1 MDLLS
6 FTRTL
11 WRHRWWSLP
20 LVALAIASVV
30 YVAVV
35 ADRTYEARADLVLI
49 GPPGP
54 PTPAELE
61 ADPDLAQAVLD
72 NPYARVFD
80 PTVITEIVARVVAAD
95 RADGNLPSGYRIETA
110 RRYGSAAPLVE
121 ISARATDPKV
131 ATANARS
138 VSNRFVAALQDL
150 QAAEQVHPR
159 ALITTRTVDDAEAPR
174 EVLTQRLRA
183 VVGVAALAGLVIVVL
198 VTLAQALADR
208 RSTRRLLAAPTLDP
222 VQPGSTGAELSPPL
236 SARR

>member
-1 MDLLS
+1 MDLLN

-11 WRHRWWSLP
+11 WRHRWWSVP
-20 LVALAIASVV
+20 LVALIVAAVV
-30 YVAVV
+30 YVAVA

-61 ADPDLAQAVLD
+61 ADPDLATVSLD

-95 RADGNLPSGYRIETA
+95 RRSGDVPSGYRIETA

-121 ISARATDPKV
+121 ISARADDPVV
-131 ATANARS
+131 ASANAQT
-138 VSNRFVAALQDL
+138 VSNRFVAALQSL
-150 QAAEQVHPR
+150 QAAEAVHPR
-159 ALITTRTVDDAEAPR
+159 ALITTRAVDTGDAPR

-183 VVGVAALAGLVIVVL
+183 VVGVAALGALLLIVA
-198 VTLAQALADR
+198 VTLAQAVAER
-208 RSTRRLLAAPTLDP
+208 RAAQRLMRTTSFDP
-222 VQPGSTGAELSPPL
+222 GASGSSGAELPAPS
-236 SARR
+236 STRV